1 MKKWLALL
9 LLIPWLGFGQNMKNF
24 ELEDINGNTFAF
36 NEHLNVDATVVTFW
50 ATWCLPCRKEHPAL
64 QSLKEKYADR
74 LQIIAISIDSP
85 RSLAKVKSY
94 ARSHDFDFVFLV
106 DPDRE
111 VATELLVN
119 EVPQTFVLDR
129 TGKIVYQ
136 HIGYSKGD
144 ELELEKELQKLFKG
158 SKK

>member
-9 LLIPWLGFGQNMKNF
+9 LLIPWLGFSQSMKNF
-24 ELEDINGNTFAF
+24 ELDDINGNTFAF
-36 NEHLNVDATVVTFW
+36 NENLNVDATVVTFW

-64 QSLKEKYADR
+64 QSLKEKYGDR

-94 ARSHDFDFVFLV
+94 ARSHDYDFVFLV

-144 ELELEKELQKLFKG
+144 ELELEKELQKLFKR